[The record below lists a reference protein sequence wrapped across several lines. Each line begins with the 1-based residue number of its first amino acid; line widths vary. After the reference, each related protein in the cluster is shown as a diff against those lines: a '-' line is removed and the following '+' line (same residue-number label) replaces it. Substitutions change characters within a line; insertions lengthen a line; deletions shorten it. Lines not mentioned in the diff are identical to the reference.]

1 VDAEDLLSAVESGSY
16 SDPGNAMGALA
27 EAVAAI
33 NREMLGEP
41 DGKRIRRLVTR
52 LQKGRRIGRGTVRR
66 VRVLDLGR
74 TPSRGERQ
82 RGVGASVASS
92 SARARGSSQHTRP
105 AEGVDRR
112 SRQTPALDAKR

>member
-16 SDPGNAMGALA
+16 SDPGKAMGALA

-41 DGKRIRRLVTR
+41 DGKRIRRLVTH
-52 LQKGRRIGRGTVRR
+52 LQRAAASVAGPVRR

-92 SARARGSSQHTRP
+92 SARSWLEP
-105 AEGVDRR
+105 AHEAG
-112 SRQTPALDAKR
+112 

>member
-16 SDPGNAMGALA
+16 SDPGKAMGALA

-52 LQKGRRIGRGTVRR
+52 LQRAA
-66 VRVLDLGR
+66 
-74 TPSRGERQ
+74 
-82 RGVGASVASS
+82 ASVAAQSGAS
-92 SARARGSSQHTRP
+92 GFSISVGLP
-105 AEGVDRR
+105 LGVSVSVEWEHR
-112 SRQTPALDAKR
+112 